1 MDILKSLANSF
12 IFWAA
17 WIIIPLIMEVLP
29 AIGSFIILIKRKI
42 AAGKVK
48 KPIIYPEISIIVP
61 VYNSE
66 GTLE

>member
-42 AAGKVK
+42 AAR
-48 KPIIYPEISIIVP
+48 
-61 VYNSE
+61 
-66 GTLE
+66 